1 MKYILTT
8 IYLIFTTGGITLMK
22 LGGDSLKL
30 SFKGGFNLKM
40 GWITFLGFA
49 CYLISFLL
57 WQRLLIKYDL
67 SILVPIVTGISQ
79 IIIMTIGYLI
89 FKETFNVQSLIGAII
104 VIVGIIIMTIA
115 NK

>member
-1 MKYILTT
+1 
-8 IYLIFTTGGITLMK
+8 MK

-40 GWITFLGFA
+40 GWITFLGFM

-57 WQRLLIKYDL
+57 WQRLIVKYEL
-67 SILVPIVTGISQ
+67 SILVPIITGISQ
-79 IIIMTIGYLI
+79 IVIMIIGYSV

-104 VIVGIIIMTIA
+104 VIIGIIIMTIA
-115 NK
+115 NG

>member
-1 MKYILTT
+1 MKYILTI

-40 GWITFLGFA
+40 GWITFLGFM

-57 WQRLLIKYDL
+57 WQRLIVKYEL
-67 SILVPIVTGISQ
+67 SILVPIITGISQ
-79 IIIMTIGYLI
+79 IVIMIIGYSV

-104 VIVGIIIMTIA
+104 VIIGIIIMTIA
-115 NK
+115 NG